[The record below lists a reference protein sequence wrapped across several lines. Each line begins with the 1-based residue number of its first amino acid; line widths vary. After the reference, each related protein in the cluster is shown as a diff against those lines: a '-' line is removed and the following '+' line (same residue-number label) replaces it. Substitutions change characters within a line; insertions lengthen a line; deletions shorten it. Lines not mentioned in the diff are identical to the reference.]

1 MAENIVGNILVL
13 TNDLAVG
20 DGVSE
25 GGSNKLFNEYYSRT
39 AFLVR
44 QLNLN
49 YTQKGGVELISRE
62 GDKMVRR
69 ERRLTRK
76 SLTTGWFGLLMKP
89 EESEQLVTVFKKSSL
104 SQPRNLDNN
113 RCSSAST
120 SKLST
125 FQCK

>member
-25 GGSNKLFNEYYSRT
+25 GGTNKLFNEYYIRT

-44 QLNLN
+44 QLILN

-62 GDKMVRR
+62 GDKMIRR
-69 ERRLTRK
+69 EPVDT
-76 SLTTGWFGLLMKP
+76 
-89 EESEQLVTVFKKSSL
+89 EESDNWLVWFVNET
-104 SQPRNLDNN
+104 
-113 RCSSAST
+113 
-120 SKLST
+120 
-125 FQCK
+125 